1 MFILGL
7 EGKGRLGI
15 SISKKVLSSAVAR
28 NRIKRLIRETFRKN
42 AKLFPKTDLNI
53 IGRDNLSKEWKLL
66 DYSDVQKQLISA
78 ARFVEENKK
87 SEQALKK
94 LAANGGSFCSGIS
107 SIFFFWGL
115 LSVRTHLLPVQFF
128 CSQKTWACRWKF
140 AEYKETFKVSSHGV
154 LWK

>member
-87 SEQALKK
+87 SE
-94 LAANGGSFCSGIS
+94 
-107 SIFFFWGL
+107 
-115 LSVRTHLLPVQFF
+115 
-128 CSQKTWACRWKF
+128 
-140 AEYKETFKVSSHGV
+140 
-154 LWK
+154 